1 MILDSGTYLHSWE
14 ESQGFIE
21 LIKEMWHAGVLET
34 SKHTC
39 MYVYTYTC
47 VCIYVHVGI
56 HKHNIHGFNFRLD
69 ISCQNSLI
77 WKRSATNKVE
87 VPQIYH
93 RIADNFF
100 FFLISIK
107 YSSAHESLQST
118 WKNKAGERGEGR
130 GNRKISC

>member
-1 MILDSGTYLHSWE
+1 MLVFWRPLNTR
-14 ESQGFIE
+14 
-21 LIKEMWHAGVLET
+21 V
-34 SKHTC
+34 C
-39 MYVYTYTC
+39 MYTHIR
-47 VCIYVHVGI
+47 VCIYVLVGI

-77 WKRSATNKVE
+77 WKRSATNNVE

-93 RIADNFF
+93 RIADNF

-130 GNRKISC
+130 GNRKITC